1 MTWSDFKH
9 YEGKDI
15 GGSGL
20 YIYFYDIDDI
30 FGLWIG
36 GVLSDKPL
44 YVRLATKA
52 DRDNSID
59 IRTDDVKE
67 FIKANKK

>member
-15 GGSGL
+15 GSGL

-36 GVLSDKPL
+36 GVPSDKPL